1 MANMRENEMI
11 KHSGNKMI
19 KQAGRQNYKTGG
31 KTKWQNKILFMIFYK
46 KRTSSLFLTQMNARG
61 IERYSKHSSPT
72 FLRRPLNCVVFHFF
86 CDLLPAFYDPRTM
99 SENREHVSCDEN
111 AENGNTGMFVT
122 K

>member
-11 KHSGNKMI
+11 KHSGNKI
-19 KQAGRQNYKTGG
+19 TKQAGRQKL
-31 KTKWQNKILFMIFYK
+31 QNRRENKMTEQNIMIFYQ

-72 FLRRPLNCVVFHFF
+72 FLRRPLNCAVFHFF
-86 CDLLPAFYDPRTM
+86 CDLLPAFHDPRTM
-99 SENREHVSCDEN
+99 SENRVHVSCDEN